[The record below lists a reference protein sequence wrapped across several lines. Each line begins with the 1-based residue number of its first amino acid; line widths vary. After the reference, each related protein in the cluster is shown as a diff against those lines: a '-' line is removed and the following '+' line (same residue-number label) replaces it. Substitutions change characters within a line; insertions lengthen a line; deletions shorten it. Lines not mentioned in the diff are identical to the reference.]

1 MSNGTT
7 GACEWEEEEEE
18 EEEGVVGGGFV
29 VVVLVAGVG
38 WVRLWG
44 GGGDEHNT
52 GDVALHIPL
61 PHHSQL
67 SLNGGRVLF
76 QFHCPLLPH
85 EMETTTL
92 CQWVDS
98 DRWKL

>member
-1 MSNGTT
+1 M
-7 GACEWEEEEEE
+7 
-18 EEEGVVGGGFV
+18 GGGGGGGSGGRRFCGGC
-29 VVVLVAGVG
+29 LGCRSRVG
-38 WVRLWG
+38 EAVGRG

-92 CQWVDS
+92 CQWVGS